1 MRTFPSDPNIRWLST
16 THFVYLAIAA
26 LPIIFVTILPSVL
39 LLLYPTRIYRHLSQC
54 LSARK
59 RLAITA
65 FVEALHSVFKDGLNG
80 TRDYRALAGTCPL
93 ILTLYWCFSQVVIA
107 CGYDQCTYTV
117 LFMVIMAFLVSYL
130 RPCKSTLANMSASYH
145 CLMFGLLAVVYH
157 LWGSEGETY
166 GTKTLEYTFIF
177 IITPYHVLVF
187 MWVSYKIAV
196 KIKTR
201 FCSERQ
207 MMQTAMQEVMN
218 LFSRRQSYGYQQLS

>member
-59 RLAITA
+59 RLTITA

-93 ILTLYWCFSQVVIA
+93 ILTLSWCFSQVVIA
-107 CGYDQCTYTV
+107 CGYDQCTSTV
-117 LFMVIMAFLVSYL
+117 LFMVILSFLVSYL
-130 RPCKSTLANMSASYH
+130 RPCK
-145 CLMFGLLAVVYH
+145 
-157 LWGSEGETY
+157 
-166 GTKTLEYTFIF
+166 
-177 IITPYHVLVF
+177 
-187 MWVSYKIAV
+187 
-196 KIKTR
+196 
-201 FCSERQ
+201 
-207 MMQTAMQEVMN
+207 
-218 LFSRRQSYGYQQLS
+218 